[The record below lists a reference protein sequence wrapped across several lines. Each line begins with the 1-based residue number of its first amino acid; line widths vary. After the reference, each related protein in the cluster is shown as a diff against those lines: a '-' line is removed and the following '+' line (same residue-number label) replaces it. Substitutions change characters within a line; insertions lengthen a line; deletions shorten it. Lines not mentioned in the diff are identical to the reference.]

1 MEQQRRHGRT
11 TGMEEINEAK
21 RVEREEGHG
30 NYLKE
35 TEKGEKKQSRNSHKI
50 HGTTSPTH
58 CN

>member
-1 MEQQRRHGRT
+1 
-11 TGMEEINEAK
+11 MEEINEAK
-21 RVEREEGHG
+21 RVDREEGHG

-35 TEKGEKKQSRNSHKI
+35 MEKGEKKQSRNSHKI